1 VKPPLRS
8 AWPQV
13 RRATRPEELEAMRR
27 RAWMEQGVVTLAP
40 DEVAD
45 GWLRQALL
53 SLAVRRW
60 GARPS

>member
-1 VKPPLRS
+1 
-8 AWPQV
+8 
-13 RRATRPEELEAMRR
+13 MRR

>member
-1 VKPPLRS
+1 MKPPLRS
-8 AWPQV
+8 SWPQV
-13 RRATRPEELEAMRR
+13 RRATLPAELEAMRR
-27 RAWMEQGVVTLAP
+27 RAWVEQGVVTLSP

-53 SLAVRRW
+53 NLAVRRW